1 MQHLE
6 LGEVEGI
13 EHVQKLPVFA
23 RLTYA
28 ETARLA
34 KLVHHETRAAGEVI
48 IERNALGEALYVVLE
63 GEVRVTRGGPGQEE
77 GEPLGRLG
85 VGELFGEMSLVDDLL
100 TSARVT
106 ASRETRLLVL
116 PRAEFQALM
125 AAEQALALKVYRAFC
140 QTLSARLRR
149 VNELLSGEQAFSVGV
164 R

>member
-1 MQHLE
+1 MDPA

-23 RLTYA
+23 RLSYA
-28 ETARLA
+28 ETVKLGRL
-34 KLVHHETRAAGEVI
+34 VRHESRQPGEVI

-63 GEVRVTRGGPGQEE
+63 GEVRVCRGGPGDEE
-77 GEPLGRLG
+77 GEELGRLG
-85 VGELFGEMSLVDDLL
+85 PGELFGEMSLVDDLL

-106 ASRETRLLVL
+106 ASRPTRLLVL
-116 PRAEFQALM
+116 PRGPFQALM
-125 AAEQALALKVYRAFC
+125 EADQALALKVYRAFC

-149 VNELLSGEQAFSVGV
+149 VNDLLSGEQAFRVGV

>member
-1 MQHLE
+1 MDPD

-23 RLTYA
+23 RLTYT

-34 KLVHHETRAAGEVI
+34 RIVHHESAAAGQVI
-48 IERNALGEALYVVLE
+48 IERNALGEALYIVLA
-63 GEVRVTRGGPGQEE
+63 GEVRVTRGGAGQEE
-77 GEPLGRLG
+77 GEELGRLG

-106 ASRETRLLVL
+106 ATRPTRLLKL
-116 PRAEFQALM
+116 PRSEFQALM
-125 AAEQALALKVYRAFC
+125 DADQALALKVYRAFC

-149 VNELLSGEQAFSVGV
+149 VNDLLSGEQAFTVGV